1 MATQLAK
8 NSPYSASFTG
18 AGMMWSET
26 NVLIPLLLEK
36 TPEEVLQIARKDTSF
51 LKIKAQKSRGTVTRE
66 IIKRYNAL
74 PRSFWEK
81 YLTWGEQQQRLALL
95 YTILKTYRLLFE
107 FQINLVI
114 PKYNSPDRVLTKND
128 IQMSLSELA
137 SRDAFVDSWSDE
149 TRDRL
154 SSQYLAMLRQGGLI
168 NETTKELQE
177 PLLPDE
183 DFLYYIRIGEV
194 WFLQACLLPGYKIE
208 QLKQLAV

>member
-18 AGMMWSET
+18 AAMLFNEMNVAVQELLKDDSPET
-26 NVLIPLLLEK
+26 IKRLRTDPDLI
-36 TPEEVLQIARKDTSF
+36 Q
-51 LKIKAQKSRGTVTRE
+51 IKASRSRERVTAEFVRRFRAVP
-66 IIKRYNAL
+66 K
-74 PRSFWEK
+74 SFWER
-81 YLTWGEQQQRLALL
+81 YVTLTESEQRLALL
-95 YTILKTYRLLFE
+95 YVILKTYRLLFE
-107 FQINLVI
+107 FQINLVL
-114 PKYNSPDRVLTKND
+114 PKYNSPDRMLTKND

-137 SRDAFVDSWSDE
+137 TKDAFVDSWSDE

-154 SSQYLAMLRQGGLI
+154 SSQYLAILRQGGLI

-177 PLLPDE
+177 PALPEE
-183 DFLYYIRIGEV
+183 DFLYYIQIGEI

>member
-18 AGMMWSET
+18 AAMLFNEMNVAVQELLKDDSPET
-26 NVLIPLLLEK
+26 IKRLRTDPDLI
-36 TPEEVLQIARKDTSF
+36 Q
-51 LKIKAQKSRGTVTRE
+51 IKAARSRERVTAE
-66 IIKRYNAL
+66 FVKRFRAV
-74 PRSFWEK
+74 PKSFWER
-81 YLTWGEQQQRLALL
+81 YVTLTESEQRLALL
-95 YTILKTYRLLFE
+95 YVILKTYRLLFE
-107 FQINLVI
+107 FQINLVL
-114 PKYNSPDRVLTKND
+114 PKYNSPDRMLTKND

-137 SRDAFVDSWSDE
+137 TKDAFVDSWSDE

-154 SSQYLAMLRQGGLI
+154 SSQYLAILRQGGLI

-177 PLLPDE
+177 PALPEE
-183 DFLYYIRIGEV
+183 DFLYYIQIGEI

>member
-18 AGMMWSET
+18 AAMLFNEMNVAVQELLKDDSPET
-26 NVLIPLLLEK
+26 IKRLRTDPDLI
-36 TPEEVLQIARKDTSF
+36 Q
-51 LKIKAQKSRGTVTRE
+51 IKAARSRERVTAEFVR
-66 IIKRYNAL
+66 RFRAV
-74 PRSFWEK
+74 PRSFWER
-81 YLTWGEQQQRLALL
+81 YVTLTESEQRLALL
-95 YTILKTYRLLFE
+95 YVILKTYRLLFE
-107 FQINLVI
+107 FQINLVL
-114 PKYNSPDRVLTKND
+114 PKYNSPDRMLTKND

-137 SRDAFVDSWSDE
+137 TKDAFVDSWSDE

-154 SSQYLAMLRQGGLI
+154 SSQYLAILRQGGLI

-177 PLLPDE
+177 PALPEE
-183 DFLYYIRIGEV
+183 DFLYYIQIGEI

>member
-18 AGMMWSET
+18 AAMLFNEMNVAVQELLKDDSPET
-26 NVLIPLLLEK
+26 IKRLRTDPDLI
-36 TPEEVLQIARKDTSF
+36 Q
-51 LKIKAQKSRGTVTRE
+51 IKAARSRERVTAEFVRRFRAVP
-66 IIKRYNAL
+66 K
-74 PRSFWEK
+74 SFWGR
-81 YLTWGEQQQRLALL
+81 YVTLTESEQRLALL
-95 YTILKTYRLLFE
+95 YVILKTYRLLFE
-107 FQINLVI
+107 FQINLVL
-114 PKYNSPDRVLTKND
+114 PKYNSPDRMLTKND

-137 SRDAFVDSWSDE
+137 TKDAFVDSWSDE

-154 SSQYLAMLRQGGLI
+154 SSQYLAILRQGGLI

-177 PLLPDE
+177 PALPEE
-183 DFLYYIRIGEV
+183 DFLYYIQIGEI

>member
-18 AGMMWSET
+18 AAMLFNEMNVAVQELLKDDSPET
-26 NVLIPLLLEK
+26 IKRLRTDPDLI
-36 TPEEVLQIARKDTSF
+36 Q
-51 LKIKAQKSRGTVTRE
+51 IKAARSRERVTAEFVRRFRAVP
-66 IIKRYNAL
+66 K
-74 PRSFWEK
+74 SFWER
-81 YLTWGEQQQRLALL
+81 YVTLTESEQRLALL
-95 YTILKTYRLLFE
+95 YVILKTYRLLFE
-107 FQINLVI
+107 FQINLVL
-114 PKYNSPDRVLTKND
+114 PKYNSPDRMLTKND

-137 SRDAFVDSWSDE
+137 TKDAFVDSWSDE

-154 SSQYLAMLRQGGLI
+154 SSQYLAILRQGGLI

-177 PLLPDE
+177 PALPEE
-183 DFLYYIRIGEV
+183 DFLYYIQIGEI